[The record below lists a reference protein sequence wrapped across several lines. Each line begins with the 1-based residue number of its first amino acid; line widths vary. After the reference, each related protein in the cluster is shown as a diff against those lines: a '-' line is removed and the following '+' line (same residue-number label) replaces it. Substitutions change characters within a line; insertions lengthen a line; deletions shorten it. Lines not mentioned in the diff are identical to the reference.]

1 MQLAERGGISMSTG
15 TDFKID
21 TGKMASVAQA
31 ISNQLSIIRNCFDSI
46 RTEYSGLKG
55 NFWEGASADAY
66 DANMKKLCSE
76 TAHAGIVTTGFVIE
90 TLEDYVQN
98 LNKAASDF
106 NSTENRLESL
116 QKSLPTDI
124 FGI

>member
-1 MQLAERGGISMSTG
+1 MSAG
-15 TDFKID
+15 MDFKID
-21 TGKMASVAQA
+21 TGKMASAAQA
-31 ISNQLSIIRNCFDSI
+31 VNNQLSIIRSCFDAI

-55 NFWEGASADAY
+55 NYWEGASADAY
-66 DANMKKLCSE
+66 DANMKRLCSE
-76 TAHAGIVTTGFVIE
+76 QAHAGIVTTGFVVE

-106 NSTENRLESL
+106 DSTENRLESL
-116 QKSLPTDI
+116 QKSLPTDV